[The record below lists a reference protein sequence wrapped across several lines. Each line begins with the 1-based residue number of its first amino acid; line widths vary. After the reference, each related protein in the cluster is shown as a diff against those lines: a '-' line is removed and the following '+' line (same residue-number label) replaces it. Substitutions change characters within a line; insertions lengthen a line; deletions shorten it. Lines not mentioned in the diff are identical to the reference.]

1 MVPLPWRIS
10 INVGAFYE
18 NEERSKNSMS
28 LKKIGVVGA
37 GMMGAEIS
45 LCFANAG
52 YDVVMSDATMD
63 LALSGK
69 NRQEAILDKSI
80 KKGKIEASD
89 KNATLGRVVA
99 TDQLEAMADA
109 DLVIE
114 AVVENFDIKKGIFET
129 LDGVC
134 KTECVIASNT
144 SSIPITRLATTV
156 SKERAGKFLGIHFFS
171 PAFIMKLVEI
181 IPGFLSQ
188 TEAVEYAKEAARSI
202 GKTPVEVKDV
212 AGFAVNRLLN
222 IFFIEAI
229 KLLEEGVAT
238 VEDIDTACKLGLG
251 HPVGPFELLDLT
263 GLDLN
268 LSVHEVLF
276 NEYGERFRPRPLLR
290 KMVTSGLYGRKSG
303 EGFHK
308 YNK

>member
-1 MVPLPWRIS
+1 
-10 INVGAFYE
+10 
-18 NEERSKNSMS
+18 MS
-28 LKKIGVVGA
+28 LKTIGVVGA

-52 YDVVMSDATMD
+52 YDVVMSDAAMD
-63 LALSGK
+63 FALSGK
-69 NRQEAILDKSI
+69 ARQEAILDKSI
-80 KKGKIEASD
+80 KKGKIAAAD
-89 KNATLGRVVA
+89 KETILNRVVA
-99 TDQLEAMADA
+99 TDQLETMADA

-114 AVVENFDIKKGIFET
+114 AVIENFETKKGIFET

-134 KTECVIASNT
+134 KKECVIASNT
-144 SSIPITRLATTV
+144 SSIPITKLATTV
-156 SKERAGKFLGIHFFS
+156 TKERAERFLGIHFFS
-171 PAFIMKLVEI
+171 PAFVMKLVEI
-181 IPGFLSQ
+181 IPGYLCQ
-188 TEAVEYAKEAARSI
+188 EEAVEVAKAAAQSI
-202 GKTPVEVKDV
+202 NKTPVEVKDV

-276 NEYGERFRPRPLLR
+276 NEYGERYRPRPLLR

>member
-1 MVPLPWRIS
+1 
-10 INVGAFYE
+10 
-18 NEERSKNSMS
+18 MS
-28 LKKIGVVGA
+28 LKKVGVIGA

-45 LCFANAG
+45 LCFANGG
-52 YDVVMSDATMD
+52 YDVVMSDATRD
-63 LALSGK
+63 LALNGK
-69 NRQEAILDKSI
+69 TRQETILDKSI
-80 KKGKIEASD
+80 KKGKIDASD
-89 KNATLGRVVA
+89 KEAILSRIVA
-99 TDQLEAMADA
+99 TDQIEAMDDA

-114 AVVENFDIKKGIFET
+114 AVVENFELKKGIFER
-129 LDGVC
+129 LDAVC
-134 KTECVIASNT
+134 KKECVIASNT
-144 SSIPITRLATTV
+144 SSIPITKLATTV
-156 SKERAGKFLGIHFFS
+156 TRERAERFLGIHFFS

-181 IPGFLSQ
+181 IPGYLCQ
-188 TEAVEYAKEAARSI
+188 REAVECAKAAAQSI

-303 EGFHK
+303 EGFHN